1 MNRIISKKLYISFN
15 KAKNTLSKLTPSQK
29 QDVEKS
35 WDVEHAYYSSTLEG
49 SKIDR
54 KDFEK
59 LAESVQ

>member
-1 MNRIISKKLYISFN
+1 MNRTISEKLYISFN
-15 KAKNTLSKLTPSQK
+15 KAKEALSKLTPSQK
-29 QDVEKS
+29 RDMEKS

-59 LAESVQ
+59 LAESIQ

>member
-1 MNRIISKKLYISFN
+1 MKKITSKKLYVSFI
-15 KAKNTLSKLTPSQK
+15 KAKNALAKLTPSQK
-29 QDVEKS
+29 QDMEKS

-59 LAESVQ
+59 LAENIQ

>member
-1 MNRIISKKLYISFN
+1 MNKTISKKLYSSF
-15 KAKNTLSKLTPSQK
+15 KEAKRMLSKLSSSEK
-29 QDVEKS
+29 KDLEKS

-59 LAESVQ
+59 LAKNIG